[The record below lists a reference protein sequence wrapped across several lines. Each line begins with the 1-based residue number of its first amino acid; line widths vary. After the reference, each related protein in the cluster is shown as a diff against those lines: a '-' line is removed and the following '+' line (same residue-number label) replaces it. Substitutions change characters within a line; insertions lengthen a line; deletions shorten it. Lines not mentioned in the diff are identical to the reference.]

1 MPFTKVSSHSLRCY
15 SVGSGGTTLT
25 HMQMF
30 MVFLSPPRAL
40 SSQNFAYAAIS
51 KMTAAHAYVSESALK
66 YLAQV
71 LLGAHKPTEVQTS
84 AWAARI
90 FRPH

>member
-1 MPFTKVSSHSLRCY
+1 
-15 SVGSGGTTLT
+15 
-25 HMQMF
+25 MQMF
-30 MVFLSPPRAL
+30 TVFFSPSRVL
-40 SSQNFAYAAIS
+40 NSQNFAYAAIS
-51 KMTAAHAYVSESALK
+51 KMTAAHAYMSESALK

-84 AWAARI
+84 AWAAQI